1 MEQGCKD
8 TTHCGMTYDAA
19 SSAHGIV
26 LAKAI
31 AQKKSYQQLHQ
42 HRHQIRK
49 RYNGQHIF
57 LLRAALRHHHPA
69 AAPCSGT
76 MAKLQ
81 SQPTQHSESSTLR
94 AAPCSG
100 TQTGLWQQHLA
111 TAQRHQHPW
120 SRKLQSANSTLAAAP
135 CSSTKAQTA
144 TCSGILQGHPCS
156 STSNQVPK
164 RKHATLVIL
173 EVRSQ

>member
-81 SQPTQHSESSTLR
+81 SQPTQHSESSTLQWHPNR
-94 AAPCSG
+94 TLTATPGNGAAASAPLKQETSKRKQHSCSG
-100 TQTGLWQQHLA
+100 TLQQHE
-111 TAQRHQHPW
+111 
-120 SRKLQSANSTLAAAP
+120 SANSNLQRDFAGAP
-135 CSSTKAQTA
+135 LQQHQQPSSKTE
-144 TCSGILQGHPCS
+144 TCNSCY
-156 STSNQVPK
+156 T
-164 RKHATLVIL
+164 
-173 EVRSQ
+173 